1 MKKLLP
7 EKQVAQ
13 RYGVHVATLRRWDK
27 NPTLGFPKPL
37 YITNRRY
44 RDAAELDAFDERAKE
59 AREGG

>member
-1 MKKLLP
+1 VKKLLP

-27 NPTLGFPKPL
+27 NPKLDFPKPL

-44 RDAAELDAFDERAKE
+44 RVESELDAFDERAKN
-59 AREGG
+59 GGKP